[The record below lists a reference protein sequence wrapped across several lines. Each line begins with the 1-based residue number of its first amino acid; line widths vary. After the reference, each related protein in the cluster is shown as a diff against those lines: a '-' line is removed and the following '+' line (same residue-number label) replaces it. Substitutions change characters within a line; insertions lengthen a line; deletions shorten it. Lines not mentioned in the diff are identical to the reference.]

1 MNSATKVGEI
11 FAAAGE
17 AFSKLGD
24 MAMQLNSSMDQNTSS
39 QIRQTLKK
47 KAYEE
52 AGIPENAK
60 ILSSENNLELNNQ
73 QIVISNIDT
82 QSSLVATTLNEDDIV
97 GSNLNE
103 SMASKFE
110 INVKQENILLNSDN

>member
-1 MNSATKVGEI
+1 KSGKWTNEEIDMLKNSIQT
-11 FAAAGE
+11 FANDLE
-17 AFSKLGD
+17 RISEHIK
-24 MAMQLNSSMDQNTSS
+24 NKTIS